1 MTESLGRAVPLSVD
15 FSKPEDYFIFIFQI
29 LFATTTVMT
38 AGTVVIGILSTR
50 ALRIQNR
57 FIFMLLTRL
66 SGF

>member
-15 FSKPEDYFIFIFQI
+15 FSKAEDYFIFIFQI

-50 ALRIQNR
+50 ASAHSKQIY
-57 FIFMLLTRL
+57 FHVKHYC
-66 SGF
+66 